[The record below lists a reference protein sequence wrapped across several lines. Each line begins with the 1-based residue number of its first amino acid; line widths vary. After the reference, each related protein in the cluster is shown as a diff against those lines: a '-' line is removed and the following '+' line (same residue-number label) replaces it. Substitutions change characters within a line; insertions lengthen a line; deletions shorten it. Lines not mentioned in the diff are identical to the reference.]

1 MYNMYRYVG
10 SSAGKPVALNSS
22 FYKPHCVERFEEE
35 NNNSALRQDFL
46 H

>member
-10 SSAGKPVALNSS
+10 GSAGKPMASNSL

-35 NNNSALRQDFL
+35 N
-46 H
+46 